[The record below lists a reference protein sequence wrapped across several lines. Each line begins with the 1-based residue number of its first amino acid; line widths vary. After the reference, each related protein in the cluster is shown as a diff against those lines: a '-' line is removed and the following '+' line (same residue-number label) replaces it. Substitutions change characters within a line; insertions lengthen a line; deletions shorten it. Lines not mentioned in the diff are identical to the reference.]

1 MNASVEG
8 RIFSASTFFP
18 LSYTPMGP
26 KRVIAVCGATGT
38 QGGSVISHL
47 QSDGTFAIRALTRKP
62 SSPRA
67 KELIA
72 LGVEVVQAD
81 FDNLQSLIAAFKGVW
96 PSSKFHFDHYKD
108 RSNLTS
114 YAGCYGVFGVTN
126 WFEAFEREREQGC
139 NLIQAAQITNVQH
152 FVLSTGEHTAPLHCP
167 QSETKADT
175 NDFLIASGLPRTSIY
190 LTFYYSNMFLFD
202 AIKKRTDGTFHMDF
216 PFPTDSPIPSLS
228 ASDVGGFVLAAFLD
242 PAKWIGQ
249 DMRLCTEFI
258 TPREYATIFEEVSGK
273 SVHVKE
279 VTLDDFMN
287 MDGNP
292 YPSEVWSVLR
302 WFLDTQAIA
311 AFSPKFAADVFP
323 ARQTWRHYI
332 IQQLKPNPPS
342 PPLVVKQELRI
353 INQE

>member
-8 RIFSASTFFP
+8 QVFSASIFFP
-18 LSYTPMGP
+18 FNSIAMGP

-38 QGGSVISHL
+38 QGGSVITHL
-47 QSDGTFAIRALTRKP
+47 QRDGTFAIRALTRKP

-67 KELIA
+67 KELAA
-72 LGVEVVQAD
+72 LGIEVVQAD
-81 FDNLQSLIAAFKGVW
+81 FDNLQSLIAAFE
-96 PSSKFHFDHYKD
+96 
-108 RSNLTS
+108 
-114 YAGCYGVFGVTN
+114 GCYGVFGVTN
-126 WFEAFEREREQGC
+126 WFEAFENEREQGC
-139 NLIQAAQITNVQH
+139 NLVRAARVTNVQH
-152 FVLSTGEHTAPLHCP
+152 FVLS
-167 QSETKADT
+167 ADT
-175 NDFLIASGLPRTSIY
+175 NDFLIASGVPRTSIY

-202 AIKKRTDGTFHMDF
+202 AIKKRTDGTFQMDF

-279 VTLDDFMN
+279 VTFDDFMN
-287 MDGNP
+287 MDGSP
-292 YPSEVWSVLR
+292 YPSAVWSVFR
-302 WFLDTQAIA
+302 WFLDTQAVS

-332 IQQLKPNPPS
+332 IQHLKPNPPS
-342 PPLVVKQELRI
+342 PPLVVKRELRI
-353 INQE
+353 VEQE